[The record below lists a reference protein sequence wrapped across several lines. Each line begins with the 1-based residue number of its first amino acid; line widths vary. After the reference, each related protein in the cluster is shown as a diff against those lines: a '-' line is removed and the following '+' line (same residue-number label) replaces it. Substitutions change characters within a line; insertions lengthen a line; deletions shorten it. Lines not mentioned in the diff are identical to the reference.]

1 MTTSF
6 KASFELMS
14 TSWTLFQSALDKIK
28 DVPGLAFA
36 LSYQPFPNALLKS
49 SASHGGNFLGL
60 DPDTDGPIIMV
71 CLFSQWAN
79 KEDDEKVLSAE
90 WKLVK
95 EINKAAETKKLAVGY
110 LFMNYCFKGQ
120 DPISGYGE
128 ASKKKLQAV
137 SKKYDSEGFFQESV
151 PGGFKLKL
159 S

>member
-6 KASFELMS
+6 KASVELMS
-14 TSWTLFQSALDKIK
+14 ASWALFQAALDKIK

-36 LSYQPFPNALLKS
+36 LAYQPFPNALLKS
-49 SASHGGNFLGL
+49 SASHGGNSLGL
-60 DPDTDGPIIMV
+60 EPDVDGPIIMV

-79 KEDDEKVLSAE
+79 KEDDEKVLSTE

-95 EINKAAETKKLAVGY
+95 EINIAAETKKLEVGY
-110 LFMNYCFKGQ
+110 LFMNYCFEGQ

-128 ASKKKLQAV
+128 ASKKKLRDA
-137 SKKYDSEGFFQESV
+137 SKKYDPEGFFQKSV
-151 PGGFKLKL
+151 PGGFKL